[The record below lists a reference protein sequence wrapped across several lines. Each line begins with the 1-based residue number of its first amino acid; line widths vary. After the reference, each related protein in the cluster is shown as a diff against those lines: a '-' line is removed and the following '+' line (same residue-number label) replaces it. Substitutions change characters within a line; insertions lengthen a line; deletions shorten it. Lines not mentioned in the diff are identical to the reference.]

1 MKILVTGGAG
11 YIGSHAIVALLEA
24 GHEVVV
30 LDNLANGSP
39 EAVTRA
45 AALGGGNVPFI
56 EGDVRDRV
64 LLDELFAEHACD
76 AVMHFAGLKA
86 VGESVEQPLGTSRT
100 TWAGPSP
107 SARRWRRRECTGW
120 SSAPRPRC
128 TARAI
133 HCRGMKRCRRERRA
147 IPMGVPN

>member
-1 MKILVTGGAG
+1 MKILVTGGDG

-64 LLDELFAEHACD
+64 LLDELFAEHACRPQKGSD
-76 AVMHFAGLKA
+76 TN
-86 VGESVEQPLGTSRT
+86 GTYL
-100 TWAGPSP
+100 
-107 SARRWRRRECTGW
+107 SANVL
-120 SSAPRPRC
+120 
-128 TARAI
+128 I
-133 HCRGMKRCRRERRA
+133 
-147 IPMGVPN
+147 